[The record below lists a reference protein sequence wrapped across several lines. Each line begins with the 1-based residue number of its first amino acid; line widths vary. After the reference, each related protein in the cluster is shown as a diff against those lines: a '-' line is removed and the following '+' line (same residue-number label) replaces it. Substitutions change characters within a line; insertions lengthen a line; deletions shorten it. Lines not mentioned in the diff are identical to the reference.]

1 MPVAVA
7 LGAAKVPASQLLRAN
22 WAGCDPGQFAPHV
35 IIGRMAEPERMV
47 PDSVSSAA
55 EAAGEISSARGLP
68 FFSRTFSAFRYRD
81 YRLMWFGAFTSTTG
95 TWMQQVAE
103 AWVVLSLTG
112 SAFYL
117 GLTSFLGQLPIILF
131 TLVGGVIA
139 DRLDRRKLLLGSQY
153 VQMATAL
160 ILTLLIFYEWI
171 QIWHFLVLVFVVG
184 TAQAFGGPAYQALIP
199 SLVKKED
206 LPNAIALNSIQFNL
220 ARVFGPVLAG
230 TVLALVGPALCF
242 GLNGLSFGAVII
254 SLYLIRA
261 RFKPPK
267 TDESVLQGMR
277 KGLSFVTS
285 QGAIWQLSTLGF
297 IVTFCGIPVMTL
309 LPVFARDIFHTGATG
324 YSTMMTTSGIGSVTG
339 ALLYASL
346 GKIKGRGMLALR
358 VQLVMALVIAT
369 FALSRNLV
377 LSYVALFL
385 GGVCLMTLIASI
397 SSLVQ
402 LAITEEMRGRVMS
415 VFMLAFRGGM
425 PLGSLAA
432 GALASQFSPTLA
444 LLIMSSLLAVSGLA
458 FLAARSPI
466 REL

>member
-1 MPVAVA
+1 M
-7 LGAAKVPASQLLRAN
+7 S
-22 WAGCDPGQFAPHV
+22 
-35 IIGRMAEPERMV
+35 EPER
-47 PDSVSSAA
+47 PLADPLTTTLDP
-55 EAAGEISSARGLP
+55 EEGISSGGESL
-68 FFSRTFSAFRYRD
+68 FSRTFQAFRYRD
-81 YRLMWFGAFTSTTG
+81 YRLLWFGAFTSTTG

-139 DRLDRRKLLLGSQY
+139 DRIDRRKLLLGSQY
-153 VQMATAL
+153 VQMGTAL
-160 ILTLLIFYEWI
+160 TLTLLIYFEGI

-199 SLVKKED
+199 GLVKKKD
-206 LPNAIALNSIQFNL
+206 LANAIALNSIQFNL

-242 GLNGLSFGAVII
+242 GLNGLSFVAVII

-261 RFKPPK
+261 TFQPQK
-267 TDESVLQGMR
+267 TDESVMEGMR
-277 KGLSFVTS
+277 TGLTFVRERP
-285 QGAIWQLSTLGF
+285 AIWQLSVLGF
-297 IVTFCGIPVMTL
+297 VITFCGVPVLTL
-309 LPVFARDIFHTGATG
+309 LPIYARDIFGMGTTG
-324 YSTMMTTSGIGSVTG
+324 YSAMMTVSGSGSVLG
-339 ALLYASL
+339 ALMYAGL
-346 GKIKGRGMLALR
+346 KKREGRGKLTLK
-358 VQLVMALVIAT
+358 VQLVMALVIMI

-377 LSYVALFL
+377 LSCVALFL

-402 LAITEEMRGRVMS
+402 LAITDEVRGRVMS

-425 PLGSLAA
+425 PLGSLSA
-432 GALASQFSPTLA
+432 GVLASQLSPTLA
-444 LLIMSSLLAVSGLA
+444 LLGMSSLLGATALILLA
-458 FLAARSPI
+458 SSTPI
-466 REL
+466 KEL